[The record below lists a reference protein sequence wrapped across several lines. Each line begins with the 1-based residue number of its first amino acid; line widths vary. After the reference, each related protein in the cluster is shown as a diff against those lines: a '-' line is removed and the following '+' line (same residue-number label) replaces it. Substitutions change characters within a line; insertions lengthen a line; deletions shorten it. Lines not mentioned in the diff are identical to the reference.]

1 MTSAKHSVDE
11 VILRDYLHHLQF
23 LEINKRKRTEARQ
36 LKMQQA
42 SNRNFEDY
50 GWFELLNNGLLKKL
64 KVPELNKYLNHY
76 GMKKSLNL

>member
-1 MTSAKHSVDE
+1 MTSAKHNVDE
-11 VILRDYLHHLQF
+11 VILRDYLQHLQF

-64 KVPELNKYLNHY
+64 KVPELNKYLNHC